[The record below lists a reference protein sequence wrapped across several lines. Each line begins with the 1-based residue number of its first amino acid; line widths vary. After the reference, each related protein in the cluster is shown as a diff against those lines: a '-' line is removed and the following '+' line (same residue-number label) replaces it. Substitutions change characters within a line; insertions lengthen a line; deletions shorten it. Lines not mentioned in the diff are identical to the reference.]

1 MKRENYPK
9 IFQIDRS
16 RTGVQNILFRQTPEL
31 YINLLA
37 NFDPEKD
44 DLRAHLL
51 EHRQYYNNQRVKDDD
66 IVLTEDFINE
76 LVKDYKSY
84 AKFLSALTI
93 QEVAEHL
100 EYDHK
105 IFIPEDLFD
114 YFNDKIGINLYDT
127 EFNEFIDNTEF
138 HTAKLDG
145 YLFVKLDK
153 HVAFAIDY
161 QSNLIAINERVTNL
175 FLETITELQTRKFYK
190 LVADNESNAEKH
202 RFPRFI
208 ESETGDHVCT
218 APCVFR
224 PETDHDTDKIRYIK
238 LGEKNE

>member
-1 MKRENYPK
+1 MKSENYPK
-9 IFQIDRS
+9 IFQIS
-16 RTGVQNILFRQTPEL
+16 RTKNGAKNILFRQKPEI
-31 YINLLA
+31 YINLLY
-37 NFDPEKD
+37 NFDKEKD
-44 DLRAHLL
+44 DLGKHLL
-51 EHRQYYNNQRVKDDD
+51 EHKDYYNNQMSNNHIKLTEESIND
-66 IVLTEDFINE
+66 IVN
-76 LVKDYKSY
+76 DYNAY
-84 AKFLSALTI
+84 DKFLSVLTI
-93 QEVAEHL
+93 KEVAENLH
-100 EYDHK
+100 YQHK
-105 IFIPEDLFD
+105 IFIPDELCS

-127 EFNEFIDNTEF
+127 EFNEYIDNTEF

-145 YLFVKLDK
+145 YLFVKIDK

-161 QSNLIAINERVTNL
+161 QSNLIAIDERVTNL

-224 PETDHDTDKIRYIK
+224 PETDHDTDKIRYMK
-238 LGEKNE
+238 LGE